1 QALFA
6 NSKHKLV
13 EHGWM
18 DSAAFHALMRNM
30 DLSLQVSFSETFNI
44 VSADAAISNVP
55 LVVSSEVYW
64 AARIFKAD
72 PTDLGDMVAKMHV
85 AWSGRAG
92 DLQKRNYEGLV
103 AYDTAS
109 VAAWP
114 VALQQM
120 AGM

>member
-1 QALFA
+1 
-6 NSKHKLV
+6 
-13 EHGWM
+13 
-18 DSAAFHALMRNM
+18 MRNM

-55 LVVSSEVYW
+55 LVVSSEVFW
-64 AARIFKAD
+64 AAHLQAD

-85 AWSGRAG
+85 PWSGRAG
-92 DLQKRNYEGLV
+92 DLQKKNYEGLV

-109 VAAWP
+109 EAAWP
-114 VALQQM
+114 TALQQM